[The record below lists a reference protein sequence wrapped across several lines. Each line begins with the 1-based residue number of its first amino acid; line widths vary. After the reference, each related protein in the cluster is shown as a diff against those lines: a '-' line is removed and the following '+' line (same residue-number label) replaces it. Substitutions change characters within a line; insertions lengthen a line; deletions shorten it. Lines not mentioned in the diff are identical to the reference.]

1 MKKTLAVYAFGFY
14 SSECMNWSRTSSGW
28 EDTGIV
34 KRKKRFPKLMFILLV
49 MLGIVLVWLLILEKN
64 RVDPVNT
71 ALFKSTPAVVET
83 PAPEPETPAPETP
96 AAETPAAETP
106 APAPEAPAAETPAA
120 EAPAPEPETPAPK
133 PETPAPAAGTAVDT
147 GVIRTVCPEGWLYI
161 EQRDVFGQQDEN
173 GNYPVDPTKMCFCKG
188 AATELDVFSKLSTYI
203 YYQNTPYSQEVL
215 DNTAMWYA
223 ETTPFTATINGVECQ
238 GFHAKDEDI
247 FNAGQFYEYDFIFL
261 PVDDGHHIQFMIMT
275 AAPGNADVVSRDDA
289 DVQVIMSNFAVD

>member
-1 MKKTLAVYAFGFY
+1 
-14 SSECMNWSRTSSGW
+14 
-28 EDTGIV
+28 
-34 KRKKRFPKLMFILLV
+34 MFILLV
-49 MLGIVLVWLLILEKN
+49 MVGIVLVWLLILAKN
-64 RVDPVNT
+64 KVDPVNT
-71 ALFKSTPAVVET
+71 ALFKTNPAAAAAPAAPVV
-83 PAPEPETPAPETP
+83 AEPETPAPETP
-96 AAETPAAETP
+96 AAETPAAAPVAETPVAETPVAETP
-106 APAPEAPAAETPAA
+106 AAAPVAETPAAETPAA
-120 EAPAPEPETPAPK
+120 E
-133 PETPAPAAGTAVDT
+133 PETPAPAAGTPIDT
-147 GVIRTVCPEGWLYI
+147 GVIRGVCPEGWLYI

-223 ETTPFTATINGVECQ
+223 ETTPFTATINGTECQ

-289 DVQVIMSNFAVD
+289 DVQTIMSNIAVD